1 MKNLFETKAD
11 LRLNVTRLKNQIK
24 ALKISGKA
32 DPVIKSTLAPI
43 VLEKSEVLE
52 YISSNKTW
60 NFNFQVS
67 GWNSIVAK
75 TREEA
80 IKLAKKKYAKSKN
93 LQVMESSFR
102 VATESDTRALLSLFY

>member
-1 MKNLFETKAD
+1 MKQFETKAA

-43 VLEKSEVLE
+43 ILEKSSLLE

-67 GWNSIVAK
+67 GWNSVVAK
-75 TREEA
+75 TKEEA
-80 IKLAKKKYAKSKN
+80 IKLAKKEYGKSKHT
-93 LQVMESSFR
+93 QVQESSFR
-102 VATESDTRALLSLFY
+102 VATERDTQALLSLFY

>member
-1 MKNLFETKAD
+1 MTNLFETKSD

-43 VLEKSEVLE
+43 VLEKSEILK

-60 NFNFQVS
+60 NFNFQS
-67 GWNSIVAK
+67 GGWNSVVAK
-75 TREEA
+75 TKEEA
-80 IKLAKKKYAKSKN
+80 IKRAKKEYGKSKYT
-93 LQVMESSFR
+93 QVLETSFR
-102 VATESDTRALLSLFY
+102 VATERDTQALLSLFY